1 MRRFLIGLGG
11 GFLVGYTAFRIR
23 EAFLDRR
30 SPYPQLPADAGAYG
44 RLQRQLMLA
53 GIVRSLAALGVVAYG
68 IGPALE
74 PSVEDHARA
83 RRIARLALGLILS
96 SLADLPVD
104 YVEGFVVE
112 RRYGLSKQSARDWLV
127 EQLKAGGVSLLIA
140 LPLLEILASAIERAP
155 RTWPA
160 LATAATFPLLV
171 LANVVAPNYI
181 APLFNRFEPLDGPLE
196 RRLRSLAA
204 RYGAGD
210 ARILRV
216 DMSRQTEKANAY
228 VTGLFG
234 SHRIVVGDTLIAR
247 FPESAVEFVVAHEL
261 GHYASGDV
269 WRSVFAGTAAASV
282 ILFGAQALAARGPRA
297 LSSATGLARLLF
309 FASALGM
316 LAGPLL
322 AAFSRERERA
332 ADRFALAATGDA
344 RAGIAAFTQLSEQ
357 NMAEAEQPRW
367 MELLFS
373 SHPSLRRRI
382 DALESSATSS
392 S

>member
-1 MRRFLIGLGG
+1 VRRFLIGLAG
-11 GFLVGYTAFRIR
+11 GFLVGYTAVRGR

-44 RLQRQLMLA
+44 RLRRKLMLA
-53 GIVRSLAALGVVAYG
+53 GMVRSLAALGVVAYG

-344 RAGIAAFTQLSEQ
+344 RAGIAAFAQLSEQ